1 MGKLSLS
8 KERFQ
13 GIGFE
18 LAKVLMMFSLVS
30 EVLCFLLAAY
40 TKDTRFTALCMFLL
54 LIPMYSVLIRRL
66 IKNFFLFFLA
76 HAALYGLIFLFHD
89 VVPMVVIGAYVTAD
103 VIYIYVRKISG
114 VNDPMSVALLF
125 LSFVVALG
133 TYLLCTSMEV
143 TFLRPMI
150 LCMFLLQIMIYLI
163 YFHQMNIHDTLSA
176 NTQSA
181 SQSIRKINSLNN
193 KVIIMFIG
201 VLLVLIG
208 AGVLMRLDVAI
219 SLIGRGLLAL
229 LKVVVRFLF
238 RGGDSAPVEETIVE
252 ETEGGGDMGSGVP
265 EGYEPWMIWI
275 ILEKIMT
282 VLAVVIV
289 IALIAYV
296 FYRLYQ
302 KFRMDR
308 VEEDVLSDYA
318 ETPVFIER
326 ARPEKKERMSLRERL
341 NLPNDKKI
349 RRLFR
354 KKVRARIKA
363 GDPITAA
370 QTPQEICRTV
380 KAEDLS
386 RLTGLYEKARYSDIP
401 ITKEDVQSVS

>member
-1 MGKLSLS
+1 MEADSGGTHRRKLGDAVVLDHHGAV
-8 KERFQ
+8 FYPGAHYQ
-13 GIGFE
+13 GIVGRYGV
-18 LAKVLMMFSLVS
+18 VLDGILD
-30 EVLCFLLAAY
+30 EQLE
-40 TKDTRFTALCMFLL
+40 
-54 LIPMYSVLIRRL
+54 
-66 IKNFFLFFLA
+66 
-76 HAALYGLIFLFHD
+76 
-89 VVPMVVIGAYVTAD
+89 GA
-103 VIYIYVRKISG
+103 G
-114 VNDPMSVALLF
+114 HHVAVQL
-125 LSFVVALG
+125 
-133 TYLLCTSMEV
+133 
-143 TFLRPMI
+143 
-150 LCMFLLQIMIYLI
+150 
-163 YFHQMNIHDTLSA
+163 
-176 NTQSA
+176 
-181 SQSIRKINSLNN
+181 
-193 KVIIMFIG
+193 FIG
-201 VLLVLIG
+201 EQGPEGQPFGEADADEVLIG
-208 AGVLMRLDVAI
+208 TGKLNLFCQGNQALSFLLEDVAVQGSHFLDI
-219 SLIGRGLLAL
+219 LAGLLPASASLDPDPCL
-229 LKVVVRFLF
+229 LLQEHAGTLKSLGFDIVPFGTETVVV
-238 RGGDSAPVEETIVE
+238 
-252 ETEGGGDMGSGVP
+252 SGVP

-282 VLAVVIV
+282 VLAVLII

-318 ETPVFIER
+318 ETTVFIER